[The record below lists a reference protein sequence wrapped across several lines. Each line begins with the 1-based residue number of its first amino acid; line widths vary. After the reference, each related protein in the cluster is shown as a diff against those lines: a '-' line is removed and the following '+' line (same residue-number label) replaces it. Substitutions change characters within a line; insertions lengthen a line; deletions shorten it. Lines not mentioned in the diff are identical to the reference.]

1 MSSLR
6 PSAFAQRNRED
17 GGPFLLIQ
25 PIDLEEGVDVYF
37 TDTPPEEH
45 TSETKIA
52 KLMNV
57 KTDHLTIWPLDV
69 RQDSDKY
76 LTPKYETLERIII
89 NRPIYEAYE
98 LPKSEDDILVIL
110 EQLPDGFAKDYR
122 FGLGVLYE
130 YRYICHAIEDEE
142 SVSAL
147 WLVGGDMVKIDPP
160 FFILGIKRFQS
171 IRRNLNRITSRFQ
184 REARGD
190 KIYET
195 YTGLLHAADPDKF
208 PKKEKKMRSG
218 ALAEKTN
225 CGKDKLSLGPQD
237 RRAVVQ
243 LVKDNVEALARTD
256 AGTLMALKSD
266 IELVTLEE
274 LIERFSQMIERKLT
288 ETKWQEFLTNNPFI
302 LSLAFAVPAYLVQGQ
317 AYVGGKRISGREGK
331 YADFVYASASTGN
344 LALIEIKRPDT
355 ELLSKKPYRGSDVYA
370 ASSDFSGAIT
380 QLLDQR
386 YNMQIKLPILKM
398 DSQMKDTQGYAIR
411 CILIAGMS
419 PNVEDHRKSFELLRN
434 SLTEVTVITFN
445 ELLQRLKEIKIAL
458 SHAKNSLE

>member
-1 MSSLR
+1 
-6 PSAFAQRNRED
+6 
-17 GGPFLLIQ
+17 
-25 PIDLEEGVDVYF
+25 
-37 TDTPPEEH
+37 
-45 TSETKIA
+45 
-52 KLMNV
+52 
-57 KTDHLTIWPLDV
+57 
-69 RQDSDKY
+69 
-76 LTPKYETLERIII
+76 
-89 NRPIYEAYE
+89 
-98 LPKSEDDILVIL
+98 
-110 EQLPDGFAKDYR
+110 
-122 FGLGVLYE
+122 
-130 YRYICHAIEDEE
+130 
-142 SVSAL
+142 
-147 WLVGGDMVKIDPP
+147 
-160 FFILGIKRFQS
+160 
-171 IRRNLNRITSRFQ
+171 
-184 REARGD
+184 
-190 KIYET
+190 
-195 YTGLLHAADPDKF
+195 
-208 PKKEKKMRSG
+208 MRSG